1 MKNIEVR
8 EMKVELNL
16 EVLLTNARMDE
27 RRNRGEVMAARL
39 QNLANHI
46 QGKEL
51 NHAEVAELLR
61 KESELIQHQTQE
73 LH

>member
-27 RRNRGEVMAARL
+27 RRNRGDVMAARL

-46 QGKEL
+46 QDKEL
-51 NHAEVAELLR
+51 NHVEVAELLR
-61 KESELIQHQTQE
+61 KESELLQHQAQE

>member
-27 RRNRGEVMAARL
+27 RRNRGDVMAARL

-46 QGKEL
+46 QDKEL
-51 NHAEVAELLR
+51 NHVEVAELLR
-61 KESELIQHQTQE
+61 KESELIQHQAQE

>member
-27 RRNRGEVMAARL
+27 RRNRGEAMAARL

-46 QGKEL
+46 QDKEL
-51 NHAEVAELLR
+51 KHVEVAELLR

>member
-16 EVLLTNARMDE
+16 EILLTNARMDE
-27 RRNRGEVMAARL
+27 RRNRGEVVAARL

-46 QGKEL
+46 QCKEL
-51 NHAEVAELLR
+51 NHVEVAELLR
-61 KESELIQHQTQE
+61 KESEFIQYQAQE

>member
-39 QNLANHI
+39 QNLVNHI

-51 NHAEVAELLR
+51 NHVEVAELLR
-61 KESELIQHQTQE
+61 KESELIQHQAQE